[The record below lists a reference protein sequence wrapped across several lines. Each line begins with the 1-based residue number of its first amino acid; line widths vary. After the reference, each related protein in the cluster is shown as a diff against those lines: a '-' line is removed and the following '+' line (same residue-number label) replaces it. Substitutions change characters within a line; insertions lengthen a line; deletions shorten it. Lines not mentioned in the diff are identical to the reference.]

1 MESVNFTSTMLPFF
15 SLAASTK
22 RERIAMLKKAFFFVA
37 GDDLK
42 SFIKYFLNMTEFG
55 KPEFLP
61 NIQDEKALEIIENL
75 KILMKN
81 SPQKHLP
88 DLRSL
93 VTSSYSLSE
102 LNNLGFNMTK
112 SEFEYSKKIKNNKK
126 ITLNKKTNK
135 NENYSLKK
143 EIIKKILAYVLK
155 YCSETSQA
163 SNKKIGNIYKD
174 IEKEMNE
181 YSTKIKYSLS
191 KTKKEI
197 HEDMKLKMKFQCQFL
212 LFTN

>member
-1 MESVNFTSTMLPFF
+1 MLPFF

-22 RERIAMLKKAFFFVA
+22 RERIAIFKKAFFFVA

-55 KPEFLP
+55 KTKFLP

-88 DLRSL
+88 ALRSL
-93 VTSSYSLSE
+93 VISSYSLSE

-126 ITLNKKTNK
+126 ITLNKKN
-135 NENYSLKK
+135 
-143 EIIKKILAYVLK
+143 
-155 YCSETSQA
+155 Q
-163 SNKKIGNIYKD
+163 
-174 IEKEMNE
+174 
-181 YSTKIKYSLS
+181 
-191 KTKKEI
+191 
-197 HEDMKLKMKFQCQFL
+197 
-212 LFTN
+212 

>member
-1 MESVNFTSTMLPFF
+1 MESVHFTSAMSPFF

-22 RERIAMLKKAFFFVA
+22 RERIAMLKKAFLFVA

-42 SFIKYFLNMTEFG
+42 IFIKYFLNMTEFG
-55 KPEFLP
+55 KTEFLP

-88 DLRSL
+88 ALRSL

-112 SEFEYSKKIKNNKK
+112 SKFEYSKEIKDNKK
-126 ITLNKKTNK
+126 
-135 NENYSLKK
+135 
-143 EIIKKILAYVLK
+143 
-155 YCSETSQA
+155 
-163 SNKKIGNIYKD
+163 
-174 IEKEMNE
+174 
-181 YSTKIKYSLS
+181 
-191 KTKKEI
+191 
-197 HEDMKLKMKFQCQFL
+197 
-212 LFTN
+212 

>member
-1 MESVNFTSTMLPFF
+1 MESVHFTSTMSPFF

-22 RERIAMLKKAFFFVA
+22 RERIAMLKKAFLFVA
-37 GDDLK
+37 SDDLNN
-42 SFIKYFLNMTEFG
+42 FIKYFLNMTGFG
-55 KPEFLP
+55 NPKFLP
-61 NIQDEKALEIIENL
+61 NIQNEKAFEIIENL

-88 DLRSL
+88 ALRSL
-93 VTSSYSLSE
+93 VISSYSLSE

-112 SEFEYSKKIKNNKK
+112 SEFENSKKSKK

-155 YCSETSQA
+155 YCFEKSQA
-163 SNKKIGNIYKD
+163 SNKKIGNY
-174 IEKEMNE
+174 
-181 YSTKIKYSLS
+181 
-191 KTKKEI
+191 
-197 HEDMKLKMKFQCQFL
+197 
-212 LFTN
+212 TNI